1 MNGEQGGKEW
11 NMERSNNHEW
21 MVFWKA
27 TWEPGAVNLGGR
39 EEERDIIKM
48 YCMKTFNK
56 FLKELENDNNNNKIT
71 QWVYPGPKST
81 HFSEPLYNQN
91 SHFRAVE
98 LLTHR
103 HSRAVAPRIGLLIF
117 FVFSKMMFLC
127 TYLSIHTNTEKEKK
141 IQQLNV
147 KNNQPPYDP
156 YTLWLSCDTYVK
168 TEDRRLNSKQKWN
181 YKICRKM
188 DELRMYRIKWSHP
201 VSK

>member
-1 MNGEQGGKEW
+1 LNGEQGGKEW
-11 NMERSNNHEW
+11 TMERSNNHEW

-27 TWEPGAVNLGGR
+27 TWEPGAVNLGGP

-81 HFSEPLYNQN
+81 HFSEPLYKQN

-103 HSRAVAPRIGLLIF
+103 HSRAVAPRTGLLIF
-117 FVFSKMMFLC
+117 FVLKNDVLM
-127 TYLSIHTNTEKEKK
+127 YLSQHSYQHRKREKNTT
-141 IQQLNV
+141 V
-147 KNNQPPYDP
+147 KRQKQS
-156 YTLWLSCDTYVK
+156 TSLWPVCPSTVVRHLRK
-168 TEDRRLNSKQKWN
+168 NRRRFNSK
-181 YKICRKM
+181 
-188 DELRMYRIKWSHP
+188 
-201 VSK
+201 